1 MTHPIQ
7 IPFLD
12 LTSETERI
20 RPEID
25 QAIARVLDSGEFI
38 FGPELSSFET
48 EFAAYNGMA
57 HAIGVSSGLTAL
69 KLMLQACGVGP
80 GDEVIVPANTFIG
93 TWLAVSAVGAIP
105 VPVEPEF
112 DTRNLDA
119 TRIPEA
125 ITSKT
130 RAVLAVHLYGAP
142 CDMDVLRQICHT
154 HQLLLLIDAAQ
165 ACGAEWCDS
174 RAACLGDAAAV
185 SFYPTKNLGALGDAG
200 AVVTDSAEVAERI
213 GQLRNYGMKNR
224 YKHDFKGENG
234 RLEEL
239 QAAVLRVK
247 LRHLDMNNR
256 KRAELAAHY
265 LELFEE
271 RAEIGVQRVSPHG
284 LSAWHL
290 FTVAVAKRN
299 QVLDKLK
306 QSGIGTLV
314 HYPVPPHLSKA
325 YCAEMEGSPALPVT
339 ERLSDSILSL
349 PLHPYLDKAAIRK
362 VANILL
368 ESIAMRG

>member
-1 MTHPIQ
+1 MTHPTQ

-12 LTSETERI
+12 LTSEIEQI

-48 EFAAYNGMA
+48 EFATYNGMA

-105 VPVEPEF
+105 VSVEPAF

-165 ACGAEWCDS
+165 ACGAEWRDS
-174 RAACLGDAAAV
+174 RAACLGDAAAF

-213 GQLRNYGMKNR
+213 RQLRNYGMTNR
-224 YKHDFKGENG
+224 YKHDLKGENG

-239 QAAVLRVK
+239 HAAVLRVK

-265 LELFEE
+265 LETFAD
-271 RAEIGVQRVSPHG
+271 RAELGVQRVPSHG

-290 FTVAVAKRN
+290 FTLAVANRD
-299 QVLDKLK
+299 QVVDKLK
-306 QSGIGTLV
+306 KSGIGTLV
-314 HYPVPPHLSKA
+314 HYPVPPHLSEA
-325 YCAEMEGSPALPVT
+325 YRAEMRKPNVMPVT
-339 ERLSDSILSL
+339 EKLSDTILSL
-349 PLHPYLDKAAIRK
+349 PLHPLLDENSVRRVANVLGEAIR
-362 VANILL
+362 
-368 ESIAMRG
+368 

>member
-12 LTSETERI
+12 LTSEIERI

-48 EFAAYNGMA
+48 EFAAYNGMS

-69 KLMLQACGVGP
+69 KLILQAYGVGP

-105 VPVEPEF
+105 VPVEPAF
-112 DTRNLDA
+112 DTRNLD
-119 TRIPEA
+119 ISLVPEA
-125 ITSKT
+125 ITART
-130 RAVLAVHLYGAP
+130 RAILAVHLYGVP
-142 CDMDVLRQICHT
+142 CDMDALQQICHAS
-154 HQLLLLIDAAQ
+154 QIPLLIDAAQ
-165 ACGAEWCDS
+165 ACGAEWRDS
-174 RAACLGDAAAV
+174 RAACLGDAAAF

-213 GQLRNYGMKNR
+213 RQLRNYGMTNR
-224 YKHDFKGENG
+224 YKHDCKGENG

-239 QAAVLRVK
+239 HAAVLRVK
-247 LRHLDMNNR
+247 LNHLDMNNR
-256 KRAELAAHY
+256 RRSELAEHY
-265 LELFEE
+265 LEMFSD
-271 RAEIGVQRVSPHG
+271 RAEIGVQRVPSQG

-290 FTVAVAKRN
+290 FTIAVANRD
-299 QVLDKLK
+299 QVADKLK
-306 QSGIGTLV
+306 KNGIGTLV
-314 HYPVPPHLSKA
+314 HYPVPPHLSEA
-325 YCAEMEGSPALPVT
+325 YRDEMSKHSALPVT
-339 ERLSDSILSL
+339 EKLADTILSL
-349 PLHPYLDKAAIRK
+349 PLHPLLDETSVRQVANVLGAAIR
-362 VANILL
+362 
-368 ESIAMRG
+368 